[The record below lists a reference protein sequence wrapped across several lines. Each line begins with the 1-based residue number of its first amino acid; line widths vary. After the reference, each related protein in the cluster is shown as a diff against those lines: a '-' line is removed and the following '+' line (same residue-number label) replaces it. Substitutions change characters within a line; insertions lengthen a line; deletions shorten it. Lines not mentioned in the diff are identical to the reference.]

1 MSRVDMAARA
11 HTRLAGLV
19 ELRRRLHSIP
29 EVGLHL
35 PDTQAAVLGA
45 LEGLGLSVRTGSAC
59 TSVVG
64 VLEGGRPGPTVLLR
78 ADMDALPIREES
90 GEPFAAGNGNMHA
103 CGHDLHMAG
112 LLGAARL
119 LSEVRAELAGT
130 VVFMFQPGEEG
141 HDGARIMLEEGVL
154 ASGPEPPVAAYAVHV
169 GPGRPGTLWTR
180 PGVILAG
187 MSELAVEVRGQG
199 GHGSAPHRASDPVPA
214 LCEIVGALQTYVT
227 RKRDVFDPVVIT
239 VGKLRAGHA
248 TNVIPDTAMFEATV
262 RTLSADVLAK
272 VRTEV
277 RDLAHHIARAHGLDA
292 HVRFTPRYPVTRND
306 PAETGFALDVA
317 GRVLGPDHVTGEH
330 PPLMGS
336 EDFSKVLEK
345 VPGTLMFFGTTP
357 TGPTAETTPD
367 VHSPRVRFADRM
379 LHRHAALLAQ
389 LAFDRLA
396 AHGRKLAVRGQ
407 EGGPRPLRRKDGD
420 EDR

>member
-11 HTRLAGLV
+11 RIQLADLV
-19 ELRRRLHSIP
+19 ELRRRLHTIP

-45 LEGLGLSVRTGSAC
+45 LEGLDLSVRTGSAC

-90 GEPFAAGNGNMHA
+90 GEPFAAENGSMHA

-112 LLGAARL
+112 LVGAARL
-119 LSEVRAELAGT
+119 LSAVRAELSGT

-141 HDGARIMLEEGVL
+141 HDGARVMLEEGVL

-169 GPGRPGTLWTR
+169 GPGRPGSLWTR
-180 PGVILAG
+180 PGAILAG
-187 MSELAVEVRGQG
+187 LSELAVEVRGQG

-227 RKRDVFDPVVIT
+227 RAHDVFDPVVIT
-239 VGKLRAGHA
+239 VSRLRAGHA
-248 TNVIPDTAMFEATV
+248 TNVIPETATLEATV
-262 RTLSADVLAK
+262 RTLSADVLEK
-272 VRTEV
+272 TRTEV

-306 PAETGFALDVA
+306 PAETAFALDVA

-345 VPGTLMFFGTTP
+345 VPGALMFLGTTP
-357 TGPTAETTPD
+357 AGPTAATAPD
-367 VHSPRVRFADRM
+367 VHSPRVRFADHM

-396 AHGRKLAVRGQ
+396 AHDARPETASSKKGRR
-407 EGGPRPLRRKDGD
+407 
-420 EDR
+420 